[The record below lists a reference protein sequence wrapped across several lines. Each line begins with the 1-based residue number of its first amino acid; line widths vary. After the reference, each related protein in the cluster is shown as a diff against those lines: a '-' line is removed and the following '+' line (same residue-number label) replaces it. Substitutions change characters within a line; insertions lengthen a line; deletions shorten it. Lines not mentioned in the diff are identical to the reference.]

1 MVRQKKINHEIV
13 DRFYG
18 SLIGLAVGDALGAP
32 LEFKRPGSF
41 EPVNDMM
48 GDGPHHLEPGEW
60 TDDTSMAL
68 CLAESLI
75 ETGTFDPVDQL
86 NRYLRWY
93 KDGYLSVNDRCFD
106 IGNTTR
112 EALMIF
118 EETGDPYPGPENEY
132 SAGNGSLM
140 RLAPIPLFYMY
151 KPLEALE
158 NSGKSSRTTHNHPL
172 AVDACR
178 YMGGLIH
185 GALIG
190 TSKDVLL
197 SERYS
202 PVDSYWEDKPLEAK
216 IDEVASGSFKKLEPP
231 EIRGRSFVVK
241 SLEAALWAFYKTDS
255 FEDGCLLAVNLGEDA
270 DTTGAIYGQLAGAD
284 YGVSNIPKKWTKK
297 LAKLNMIESFI
308 ERLLYTSNNSE

>member
-13 DRFYG
+13 DKFYG
-18 SLIGLAVGDALGAP
+18 TLIGLAVGDALGAP
-32 LEFKRPGSF
+32 LEFKHPGSF

-93 KDGYLSVNDRCFD
+93 RDGYLSVNDRCFD

-118 EETGDPYPGPENEY
+118 EETGNPYPGPKNEY

-140 RLAPIPLFYMY
+140 RLASVPLFYMSD
-151 KPLEALE
+151 PLEALE
-158 NSGKSSRTTHNHPL
+158 MSGKSSRTTHNHPL

-190 TSKDVLL
+190 TSKDELL
-197 SERYS
+197 
-202 PVDSYWEDKPLEAK
+202 
-216 IDEVASGSFKKLEPP
+216 I
-231 EIRGRSFVVK
+231 
-241 SLEAALWAFYKTDS
+241 
-255 FEDGCLLAVNLGEDA
+255 
-270 DTTGAIYGQLAGAD
+270 
-284 YGVSNIPKKWTKK
+284 
-297 LAKLNMIESFI
+297 
-308 ERLLYTSNNSE
+308 